1 MSEFSTMTS
10 ESLPRPPS
18 VPENVWD
25 AVPVGLRREFIERAA
40 MALRTGI
47 HPEDAFREMLD
58 EKGIPIQ
65 NVQKARKPF
74 GGITLKK
81 A

>member
-1 MSEFSTMTS
+1 MSDFSTMSS

-18 VPENVWD
+18 VPERVWE
-25 AVPVGLRREFIERAA
+25 AVPLEFRKDFIERAA

-47 HPEDAFREMLD
+47 HPEDTFLALLRDGGISFSQPASPNKL
-58 EKGIPIQ
+58 KGIS
-65 NVQKARKPF
+65 
-74 GGITLKK
+74 LKK